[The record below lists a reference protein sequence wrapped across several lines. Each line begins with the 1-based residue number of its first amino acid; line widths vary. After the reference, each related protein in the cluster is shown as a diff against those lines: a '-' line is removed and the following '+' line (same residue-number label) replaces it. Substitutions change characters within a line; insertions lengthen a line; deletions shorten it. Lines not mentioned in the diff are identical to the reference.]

1 MNYPTFPTPSAAVV
15 DLMNKGQRFKAA
27 KEWQKEARAT
37 LDDGALVAPS
47 ISLAASVIR
56 GLSRGIPALPIAVEG
71 GNYVDAK
78 DVEESVAAQK
88 LKAERFARYME
99 EDQLAEFSNGVC
111 DSCGA
116 TGTLKNFYA
125 PDGMGYPTL
134 VLQQCAGGC

>member
-1 MNYPTFPTPSAAVV
+1 MNYPTFPTPSATVV
-15 DLMNKGQRFKAA
+15 ELINKGRRLKAA

-37 LDDGALVAPS
+37 LDDGTIVAPS
-47 ISLAASVIR
+47 ISLSASVIR

-71 GNYVDAK
+71 GNYVNARE
-78 DVEESVAAQK
+78 VEESLAAQK

-99 EDQLAEFSNGVC
+99 EDQPAETSNGVC

-116 TGTLKNFYA
+116 TGILKNFYA

-134 VLQQCAGGC
+134 VLQQCAEGC